1 MISRLLGLSVLWLL
15 LAAATPLPLRPP
27 PPDLTGLLPWA
38 TAPLDKPPVELPRL
52 ALPPAPSE
60 LPPVAPAPLLPPP
73 TPKPMA
79 ALPPP
84 RPLPC
89 VVGGWL
95 RVAASESLECGRARL
110 GRGELDEA
118 LKALDASVR
127 TSSNEPDVLIEAR
140 YWYGE
145 ALYVAGRFEE
155 SDSQFRYVVQH
166 GFRSEFAPWAVAGGG
181 WTSLRLGDVRR
192 AHEAFTR
199 VLNGRIPAGLEGW
212 ARHGLG
218 LALYGLGR
226 YTDAEKVWADLG
238 KRRGTPIDRD
248 VTFWQGEVQGRVG
261 QHEAGARTLDAFTKG
276 GGHPLLG
283 VALVRLGWWHLLAGK
298 PTESLPA
305 FRLFLT
311 GAPGVTDPTGGRE
324 REWAEAGQALAFAT
338 RGDWDAAR
346 APLRAL
352 DGRRSRLAM
361 PVRVRLTVLAL
372 ETGQAATVQTL
383 IQEMLSATLP
393 APVRAWVLLLKGDA
407 HRAEGNRD
415 EARTQ
420 YDLAHTVDGSSVTGQ
435 QATLRLA
442 ETNFELREYAQ
453 AQSDLS
459 ALLSTP
465 DPELRAAALVLHGE
479 SAYHAGD
486 HTTAAGDYRRLL
498 VEFPGLPQARA
509 VQLALA
515 WTTLRQGRRDD
526 ALRQFLEFAR
536 VAPNHPHTVDALVL
550 ASELLLAADDLQ
562 GARGVLDRVIANHG
576 KHPRADFAR
585 LNRALLMARTGQPG
599 AERGLREWLVRV
611 PFPPLI
617 GRAQAALGATLLSAG
632 RPAEAAREFTRAQR
646 EGMAEFARLGL
657 GSVALAEQRWADATR
672 DLTEA
677 RDTGTPA
684 MVPVAEYGLAVVA
697 FHRGP
702 QADFARPAQAALDAA
717 PRGPMAPRLLYVL
730 AGLRLEA
737 KDWPGGLTHAKR
749 IVTDFPADEVADDAL
764 ERVGAAAGQ
773 AAAWPVTIEAYAL
786 LRQRY
791 PQSPFAPAARLGLAR
806 AYLET
811 GRTDEARRA
820 AEEFLASTPNDPR
833 AGDAWLALG
842 RARDKAGDR
851 AGALEAFTRAGQGG
865 SGVNWTSDA
874 RLGHARALAGAQR
887 WEEARGVLEKALRTS
902 DGAAAGEVAA
912 KIGEAWSGQ
921 GDHLA
926 AAEYYLTAAYL
937 APQSAAGQRAM
948 LEAARS
954 LAAAKEPDAA
964 AAAYRKLLAQSGL
977 PADVSAAARKGLAE
991 LTPPPT
997 GRR

>member
-1 MISRLLGLSVLWLL
+1 MRWRLLGLGCAWLL
-15 LAAATPLPLRPP
+15 LTAATPLPLRPP
-27 PPDLTGLLPWA
+27 PPDLTSLLPWA
-38 TAPLDKPPVELPRL
+38 TAPLDKPPVELPKL
-52 ALPPAPSE
+52 ALPPAPST

-79 ALPPP
+79 TLPPP

-127 TSSNEPDVLIEAR
+127 TGTEADQLVEAR

-155 SDSQFRYVVQH
+155 ADSQFRYVVQH
-166 GFRSEFAPWAVAGGG
+166 GARSEFAVWALAGGG
-181 WTSLRLGDVRR
+181 WTALRLGEVRR
-192 AHEAFTR
+192 AHDAFS
-199 VLNGRIPAGLEGW
+199 RILAGSLPAGLEPW
-212 ARHGLG
+212 TRHGLG
-218 LALYGLGR
+218 LSLYGLGR
-226 YTDAEKVWADLG
+226 YADAEKVWAELG
-238 KRRGTPIDRD
+238 KRRQGTPIDRD

-261 QHEAGARTLDAFTKG
+261 QYEAGAKTLDAFTRG

-283 VALVRLGWWHLLAGK
+283 VALVRLGWWKLLAGK
-298 PTESLPA
+298 PSEALPA
-305 FRLFLT
+305 FRLFVT

-324 REWAEAGQALAFAT
+324 REWAEAGQVLALAT

-346 APLRAL
+346 GPLRAL
-352 DGRRSRLAM
+352 DGRRSGLAM

-372 ETGQAATVQTL
+372 ETGQAASVQSL
-383 IQEMLSATLP
+383 VQELLSANLP
-393 APVRAWVLLLKGDA
+393 PPVRAWILLLKGDA

-420 YDLAHTVDGSSVTGQ
+420 YDLAHTIESASVTGQ

-459 ALLSTP
+459 TLLSTA

-479 SAYHAGD
+479 SAYHAAD
-486 HTTAAGDYRRLL
+486 YTTAAGDYRRVL
-498 VEFPGLPQARA
+498 VEFPGLPQARS

-536 VAPNHPHTVDALVL
+536 AAPSHPHTADALVL
-550 ASELLLAADDLQ
+550 ASELLLAGDDLQ
-562 GARGVLDRVIANHG
+562 GAREVLDRIVTTHG

-585 LNRALLMARTGQPG
+585 LNRALLMARTGQAG
-599 AERGLREWLVRV
+599 AERELREWIVRA
-611 PFPPLI
+611 PFPPLV
-617 GRAQAALGATLLSAG
+617 GRAYAALGATLLAVG
-632 RPAEAAREFTRAQR
+632 RPAEAAREFSRAQR
-646 EGMAEFARLGL
+646 EGMTEFARLGL
-657 GSVALAEQRWADATR
+657 GSSALAEQRWPDATR
-672 DLTEA
+672 ELTEA
-677 RDTGTPA
+677 RDTGTPGIVA
-684 MVPVAEYGLAVVA
+684 LAEYGLAVVA

-702 QADFARPAQAALDAA
+702 PADFARAAQVALDAA
-717 PRGPMAPRLLYVL
+717 PRGPMAPKLLYVL
-730 AGLRLEA
+730 TGLRLDA
-737 KDWPGGLTHAKR
+737 KDWPGGLTQAKR
-749 IVTDFPADEVADDAL
+749 IMTEFPTDEVADDAL
-764 ERVGAAAGQ
+764 ERVGAGAAQ
-773 AAAWPVTIEAYAL
+773 AAAWPVTIEAYSL
-786 LRQRY
+786 LRQHY
-791 PQSPFAPAARLGLAR
+791 PQSPFAPGARLALTQ

-811 GRTDEARRA
+811 GRTDEARRG
-820 AEEFLASTPNDPR
+820 AEEFLAATPSDPR
-833 AGDAWLALG
+833 AGQAWLALG
-842 RARDKAGDR
+842 RARAAAGDR
-851 AGALEAFTRAGQGG
+851 AGALEAFTRAGQAGAN
-865 SGVNWTSDA
+865 VTWTSDA

-887 WEEARGVLEKALRTS
+887 WEEARGVLEQALRTS
-902 DGAAAGEVAA
+902 DGAAAAEVAA
-912 KIGEAWSGQ
+912 KIGEAWNGQ

-926 AAEYYLTAAYL
+926 AAEYYLSAAYL
-937 APQSAAGQRAM
+937 APQTPAAHRAL

-954 LAAAKEPDAA
+954 LTAAKQPEAA

-977 PADVSAAARKGLAE
+977 SADLSAAARKGLAD
-991 LTPPPT
+991 L
-997 GRR
+997 RR